1 VAEPIRLQQLLSHRV
16 RALNG
21 RVVGRIEEVLAETD
35 GDACYV
41 TEYLLGAQ
49 ALFHRLAVLRF
60 ARAILGLFGLTQNK
74 SGFRVRWDQ
83 LDLSDP
89 AKPRLRCKVDEL
101 PPIDKSNRRAS
112 RKKEQ

>member
-1 VAEPIRLQQLLSHRV
+1 MAEPIHLQQLLSHRV

-49 ALFHRLAVLRF
+49 ALFHRLALLRF
-60 ARAILGLFGLTQNK
+60 ARAILGLFGLTKNER
-74 SGFRVRWDQ
+74 GFRVPWDQ

-89 AKPRLRCKVDEL
+89 AKPRLRCKVKEL
-101 PPIDKSNRRAS
+101 PPIDKSVRRSS
-112 RKKEQ
+112 RKKQQ